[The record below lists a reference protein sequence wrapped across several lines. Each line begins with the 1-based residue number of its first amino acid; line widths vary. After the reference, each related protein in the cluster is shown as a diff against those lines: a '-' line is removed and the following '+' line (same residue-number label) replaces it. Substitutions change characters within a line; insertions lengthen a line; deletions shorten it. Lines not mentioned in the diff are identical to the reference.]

1 MDTDL
6 LKPHP
11 GATHKKKRV
20 GRGNSSGHGGT
31 STRGHKGQRARSKV
45 AKWFEGGQMP
55 LVRRIP
61 KRGFH
66 PPAREKL
73 LTVNVEKLNVF
84 KAGSEVDP
92 EAMRKAGL
100 VSRRGKPKVV
110 ILGVEDYL
118 RNIVKKPRILA
129 EIQRDAQRAGLDKMT
144 DEEIQTE
151 IEGSRTSQT

>member
-1 MDTDL
+1 MMDTDL

-31 STRGHKGQRARSKV
+31 STRGHKGQKARSKV

-100 VSRRGKPKVV
+100 VSRRGKVK
-110 ILGVEDYL
+110 ILGRGELVRSL
-118 RNIVKKPRILA
+118 KVKADGFSKVAL
-129 EIQRDAQRAGLDKMT
+129 EK
-144 DEEIQTE
+144 
-151 IEGSRTSQT
+151 IEKLKGRRKSSDVG